1 MKLLAILL
9 LLTCSYLKAETKSES
24 PTKEASA
31 VYRTKLSTTKA
42 LSVYEGLPHQ
52 LWDEELL
59 AKEIKRND
67 ITKIGDFPFYTPNA
81 LATNSD
87 ELKLILSSSNSIE
100 GYKGP
105 ALCGGYHPD
114 YCLSWESEGRT
125 YYALICFGCH
135 EIVFYD
141 EKEPLIYDLE
151 TTAFTRLKALLSIY
165 DKKRPRKPKG

>member
-1 MKLLAILL
+1 MKRLAILL
-9 LLTCSYLKAETKSES
+9 VLSCSYLKAEIKSES

-31 VYRTKLSTTKA
+31 VYRTTLATTKA

-67 ITKIGDFPFYTPNA
+67 ITKIGDFPFYTPNT
-81 LATNSD
+81 LASNAD
-87 ELKLILSSSNSIE
+87 DLKLILSSPDSIWIY
-100 GYKGP
+100 GGPKG
-105 ALCGGYHPD
+105 CGGYHPD
-114 YCLSWESEGRT
+114 YCLSWESGGQT

-141 EKEPLIYDLE
+141 GKEPLIYDLE
-151 TTAFTRLKALLSIY
+151 TTSFTRLKVLLSIY
-165 DKKRPRKPKG
+165 DKKRPRRP